1 MTESSSVTVKLKKG
15 GWEVEITCPP
25 EQLQKAVESV
35 LSSLSTNQAS
45 PITIS
50 TQERVQSAANK
61 TCRGLILE
69 LWEESWFDA
78 ARTLS
83 EVHEEIARRGYH
95 YDKTAVSHSLTDLVR
110 ENVLFRQGNMRNYSY
125 IQKRPSGGKQATEED
140 DVHTVVDSD
149 ASESV

>member
-1 MTESSSVTVKLKKG
+1 MSENKNITVKLKKS

-35 LSSLSTNQAS
+35 LSSLTSAS
-45 PITIS
+45 PTPNVPS
-50 TQERVQSAANK
+50 AAEKPQTAANK

-69 LWEESWFDA
+69 LWEESWFGE
-78 ARTLS
+78 ARSLS

-110 ENVLFRQGNMRNYSY
+110 ENVLTRLGVSRNYSY
-125 IQKRPSGGKQATEED
+125 IQKRPAGSKPQNEVETGLEE
-140 DVHTVVDSD
+140 TLSK
-149 ASESV
+149 SENP

>member
-1 MTESSSVTVKLKKG
+1 MSESKDVTVKLKKG

-35 LSSLSTNQAS
+35 LSSLSVNAALGIS
-45 PITIS
+45 PSTLEKTQIS
-50 TQERVQSAANK
+50 SNK

-69 LWEESWFDA
+69 LWEESWFEQ
-78 ARTLS
+78 ARLLS

-110 ENVLFRQGNMRNYSY
+110 ENVLSRQGNMRNYSY
-125 IQKRPSGGKQATEED
+125 IQKRPANSERPQMEAGTSSEVGVK
-140 DVHTVVDSD
+140 DS
-149 ASESV
+149 SFK